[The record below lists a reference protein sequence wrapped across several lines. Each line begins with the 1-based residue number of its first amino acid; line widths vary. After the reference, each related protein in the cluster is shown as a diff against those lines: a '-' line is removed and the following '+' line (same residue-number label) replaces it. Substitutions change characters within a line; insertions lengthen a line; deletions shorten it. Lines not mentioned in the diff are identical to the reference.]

1 MSKRPCQWEKKEKHA
16 KVPQPPAA
24 DEDPFVKAHLQV
36 AKVVDVG
43 YVDNSDKLYLCK
55 VEVSPG
61 EIRQVVTG
69 LRKYVPE
76 DELKGRMVLT
86 ILNLKVAKLAGQ
98 VSEAMILAT
107 EVEVSPGSG
116 EFSVKLLNVPAGAAI
131 GDQVFEDGK
140 PAPNAYPKECKS
152 KIWDTVKDKLKVV
165 GGKAT
170 YDGKPLTC
178 ASGVC
183 FADPSVPDGAS
194 IK

>member
-1 MSKRPCQWEKKEKHA
+1 MCFLLVAAVVGLSPS
-16 KVPQPPAA
+16 PP
-24 DEDPFVKAHLQV
+24 V